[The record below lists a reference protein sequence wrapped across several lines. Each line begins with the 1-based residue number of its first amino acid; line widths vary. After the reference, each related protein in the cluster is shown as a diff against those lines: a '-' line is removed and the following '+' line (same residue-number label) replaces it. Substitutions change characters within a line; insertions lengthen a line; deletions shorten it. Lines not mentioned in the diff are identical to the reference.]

1 MILVTLKFSLTL
13 SQDSFQFRVELNPV
27 TVPNLPGI
35 HSFAFAQH
43 NGKWLVIGGRLDG
56 IHARQPFNAFP
67 ENQNNK
73 NVYVI
78 DYQNEIFWSASL
90 DVLPTPIY
98 EQMQSTNINFYQDA
112 DTLYLI
118 GGYAYSST
126 AQDHI
131 TFPKLTSIQ
140 VSDVMDAVINAGDI
154 SPSFKQIEDEAFA
167 ITGGQMGKLD
177 DKIIVVGGHR
187 FDGRY
192 NPMGHST
199 YVQTYTNAI
208 RTFKINNSGNQLS
221 FSNFSQVIDPVHLRR
236 RDFNLLPQI
245 FENGQF
251 GYTISSGVFQE
262 TVDLPF
268 LYPVNINSKGYSP
281 ITDFNQYLSNY
292 HCSKVV
298 LHDEANNQIHNLFFG
313 GISQYYYENNQLTQD
328 ELVPFVKTISRVSR
342 FSDGSLA
349 EFKLPVEMPGLK
361 GASSEF
367 ILNQKLPHHSN
378 EIIKLNEINSD
389 TILIGYILGGI
400 ESTSKNPF
408 SNNESQTT
416 IADPSIYSVTLIRD
430 ESLTNQQIIHA
441 NPNKLKIYPTSIE
454 DKIYLEMSLIE
465 SNRIEYHITSEDGQL
480 LQTGEFDR
488 FKRSNK
494 KFTIKLDKNI
504 GPQNLFLTVSVD
516 NIYFYYEKILKK

>member
-1 MILVTLKFSLTL
+1 MILVILKFSLTL
-13 SQDSFQFRVELNPV
+13 SQDSFQYRVELNPV

-90 DVLPTPIY
+90 DILPTPIY
-98 EQMQSTNINFYQDA
+98 EQIQSTNMNFYQDA

-118 GGYAYSST
+118 GGYAFSST
-126 AQDHI
+126 EQDHI
-131 TFPKLTSIQ
+131 TFPKLTSILIPELIE
-140 VSDVMDAVINAGDI
+140 AVINAVDI

-208 RTFKINNSGNQLS
+208 RSFKINNSGNQLS

-245 FENGQF
+245 FENGKF

-268 LYPVNINSKGYSP
+268 LYPVNVNSNGYTP

-292 HCSKVV
+292 HGSKVV
-298 LHDEANNQIHNLFFG
+298 LHDEANNQTHNLFFG
-313 GISQYYYENNQLTQD
+313 GISQYYYENDQLIQD

-367 ILNQKLPHHSN
+367 ILNQKLPHHSS
-378 EIIKLNEINSD
+378 EIIKLNELNSD
-389 TILIGYILGGI
+389 TILIGHILGGI
-400 ESTSKNPF
+400 ESPSKNPF
-408 SNNESQTT
+408 SNNETSTS
-416 IADPSIYSVTLIRD
+416 IADPTIYGVILIRD
-430 ESLTNQQIIHA
+430 ERLTIQQVNQP
-441 NPNKLKIYPTSIE
+441 NPNKLKIYSHPFKN
-454 DKIYLEMSLIE
+454 KINLEMILKDC
-465 SNRIEYHITSEDGQL
+465 NRIEYHITSEDGQL

-488 FKRSNK
+488 IKKSTK

-504 GPQNLFLTVSVD
+504 VPQNLFLTVSVD
-516 NIYFYYEKILKK
+516 NIYFFYEKIIKE